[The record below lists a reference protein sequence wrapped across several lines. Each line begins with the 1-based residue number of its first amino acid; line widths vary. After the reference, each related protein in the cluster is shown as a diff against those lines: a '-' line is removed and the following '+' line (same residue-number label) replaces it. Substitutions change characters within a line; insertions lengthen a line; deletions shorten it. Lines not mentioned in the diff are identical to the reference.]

1 MREGARCRLGD
12 ESHLCASHLMLEEP
26 RMANTDLETL
36 NSFLRGEISA
46 VETYRQAIGRVSD
59 ENLRSQLE
67 DCAQD
72 HERRV
77 GALKDRISQLGG
89 TPAEGSGMWGTFSK
103 LVQAGADT
111 LGDKAAIQAL
121 EEGED
126 HGLADYQRDADK
138 THGDVRRFVRME
150 LLPSQK
156 RTHERM
162 SRLKRTLH

>member
-1 MREGARCRLGD
+1 
-12 ESHLCASHLMLEEP
+12 
-26 RMANTDLETL
+26 MANTDIETL

-46 VETYRQAIGRVSD
+46 VETYRQAIDHVSD
-59 ENLRSQLE
+59 DRIRGQLE
-67 DCAQD
+67 ACQHD

-77 GALKDRISQLGG
+77 EALRERIEKLGG
-89 TPAEGSGMWGTFSK
+89 RPAEGSGPWGTFAK

-111 LGDKAAIQAL
+111 LGEKAAIQAL

-126 HGLADYQRDADK
+126 HGLADYQRDMDK
-138 THGDVRRFVRME
+138 THGEARRFVRME

-156 RTHERM
+156 RTHERL